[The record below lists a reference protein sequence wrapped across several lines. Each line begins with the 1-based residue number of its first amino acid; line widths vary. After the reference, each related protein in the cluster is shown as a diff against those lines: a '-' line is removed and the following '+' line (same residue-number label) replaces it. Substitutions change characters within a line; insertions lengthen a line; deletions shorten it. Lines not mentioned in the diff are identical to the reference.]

1 MTTFY
6 RRMRL
11 HSTETA
17 DNIIGYLTLIILGW
31 LWVPALVEFL
41 IGG

>member
-6 RRMRL
+6 RRARM

-17 DNIIGYLTLIILGW
+17 ESIIGWLSLLILGW